1 MISKA
6 KTLLKYKDLL
16 ANLVVKDLK
25 VRYRGAVLGYLW
37 SLLNPILMMII
48 YSLIFSYIMRIEME
62 NYPVFLLC
70 ALLPWSFFSTS
81 LTIASA
87 SIVDNFNLINKVY
100 FPREIFPI
108 AAILSNLLHLI
119 ISMFVLIV
127 FLLFTQAN
135 LGLSLLAL
143 PLVILAH
150 VIFTIGL
157 SLLLSCLTVFY
168 RDIKYILEVAIMIW
182 FYATPIIYPLSMVP
196 DKFRIYFDLNPMVWI
211 ISIYRDIL
219 FYGETPAFSVLFT
232 VFLISFLMLFL
243 GHYIFQKYDKL
254 IPKSL

>member
-1 MISKA
+1 MQIA
-6 KTLLKYKDLL
+6 KILNYKELLV
-16 ANLVVKDLK
+16 NLVIKDLK
-25 VRYRGAVLGYLW
+25 VRYRGAVLGYMW
-37 SLLNPILMMII
+37 SLLNPILMMLV
-48 YSLIFSYIMRIEME
+48 YTFIFSFIVRIEVE

-81 LTIASA
+81 LTVASA

-108 AAILSNLLHLI
+108 SVILSNLLHLI
-119 ISMFVLIV
+119 ISMTILIV

-135 LGLSLLAL
+135 LGFSILVL
-143 PLVILAH
+143 PLVVLAH

-168 RDIKYILEVAIMIW
+168 RDIKHILEVVVMIW

-196 DKFRIYFDLNPMVWI
+196 EQFQIFFDLNPMVWL
-211 ISIYRDIL
+211 ISIYRSIL
-219 FYGETPAFSVLFT
+219 FYGESPAFSVLFT
-232 VFLISFLMLFL
+232 TYLISFLMLFL
-243 GHYIFQKYDKL
+243 GHYIFQKYDKQ
-254 IPKSL
+254 IPKAI